1 MLPIAA
7 LLVSGFAHHAT
18 RYLPA
23 RAGFPRRVAFP
34 TPTVVADGQASTAVV
49 ANGVRLDHHMM
60 DTTAGAAS
68 TRAGSV
74 IMNAEDTIDGL
85 LASLRERPS
94 GARYLLSANI
104 EREWVGKPAAVGWY
118 GSGSGSGGIQRRGT
132 LIVTLPPAGIT
143 AVYGEQPRYFWFT
156 GSSIFFLS
164 LLGPH
169 LDFGPPWTHW
179 GSIACW
185 LVLVLSVCC
194 TRIAVLAWTT
204 STLSIGEF
212 QWQYKET
219 VLGGEETVLGG
230 VVVPWEYKEQGT
242 RSTEKLDVS
251 TEARKLAHSPNTE
264 KQIVLIDGVKK
275 VYLGGESGRVS
286 QEEFDWVFDSVKR
299 QIAAINKGSG
309 AINGK

>member
-34 TPTVVADGQASTAVV
+34 TPTVVADGQASTAVAV

-74 IMNAEDTIDGL
+74 VMVKLEDKIERAIV
-85 LASLRERPS
+85 ASLQKRPS
-94 GARYLLSANI
+94 GARYLLSADI
-104 EREWVGKPAAVGWY
+104 DKFIDLRVGADVERM
-118 GSGSGSGGIQRRGT
+118 GT
-132 LIVTLPPAGIT
+132 LIVTLPPAGIS

-179 GSIACW
+179 EIAACW
-185 LVLVLSVCC
+185 LALVLSVCC

-204 STLSIGEF
+204 TTLSIGEF
-212 QWQYKET
+212 QWEYKET
-219 VLGGEETVLGG
+219 VLGGF
-230 VVVPWEYKEQGT
+230 PKQGT
-242 RSTEKLDVS
+242 TKKLDVS
-251 TEARKLAHSPNTE
+251 IEAEPRFMKNIAQ
-264 KQIVLIDGVKK
+264 QIVLIDGVKK

-286 QEEFDWVFDSVKR
+286 KEEFHWVFDSVKR